1 MTDLSIT
8 AVRQM
13 LFGGTRQHSRLRIGS
28 VVGLL
33 VVSWLTAGLSGLA
46 VGAVVGLVA
55 FVVRPVITVGVAH
68 AGLLVLI
75 PELASVSSLLYV
87 AAFELCLL
95 GVLGSHATMDRPT
108 FALTGGFA
116 VVLGMGVVAVFI
128 WTDVF
133 VTSMF
138 LLAVVGILGY
148 GIHRYE
154 RVSLGLVAA
163 STRSPQEDTP

>member
-1 MTDLSIT
+1 MTDLSIS
-8 AVRQM
+8 AVRQT
-13 LFGGTRQHSRLRIGS
+13 LFSEPRQHSRLRIGS

-75 PELASVSSLLYV
+75 PELASVSSLLSV

-108 FALTGGFA
+108 LVLTGGFA
-116 VVLGMGVVAVFI
+116 VVLSMGVVAVFI

-154 RVSLGLVAA
+154 RVSLGLVAV
-163 STRSPQEDTP
+163 SSGSPQEDTP